1 MTISSLDIHKIG
13 FALSTPFLVSCVLL
27 GSIGLNVQQ
36 VIAQTTASYGTAH
49 QSSDAVAVSLPTRS
63 YLPDGVYLY
72 SNAQQA
78 GETQKEYFVFRLQ
91 DKQVIGAFYMPD
103 SSFDCFRGSLNDR
116 QLNLKVITSY
126 EQEAYDYSV
135 SLNAYH
141 ALDQVSSDDQNMIKT
156 CQADAGLMT
165 LE

>member
-1 MTISSLDIHKIG
+1 MTISGLNIYKIG
-13 FALSTPFLVSCVLL
+13 FALSTPLLVSCALL
-27 GSIGLNVQQ
+27 GSIELNLQQ
-36 VIAQTTASYGTAH
+36 VVAQTAAPYRTAH
-49 QSSDAVAVSLPTRS
+49 PSKDAVAVSLPTRS

-72 SNAQQA
+72 SNAQQT

-91 DKQVIGAFYMPD
+91 DKQVIGAFYMPN
-103 SSFDCFRGSLNDR
+103 SSFDCFRGSLDDR
-116 QLNLKVITSY
+116 QLNLKVMTSY

-141 ALDQVSSDDQNMIKT
+141 ALDQVSSTDQNMIKT
-156 CQADAGLMT
+156 CQADVGLTT